1 MHSFDTLQ
9 HYEDAD
15 MVQTVKQCNTINTYL
30 PQNLYYQCWYLT
42 FYFQVEM
49 FLLVLCVLALAHP
62 VYLFYLGWRE
72 ERAFKQA
79 EDIKM
84 KGYTNQTYK

>member
-1 MHSFDTLQ
+1 
-9 HYEDAD
+9 
-15 MVQTVKQCNTINTYL
+15 
-30 PQNLYYQCWYLT
+30 
-42 FYFQVEM
+42 M

-79 EDIKM
+79 EDIKL